1 MEPIVN
7 LTNFTQSSQEDTF
20 SATVTV
26 ENHTISDLTNWYLT
40 CIYPEEI
47 TEVSNYTIS
56 RESPETCL
64 WRLTPAE
71 RIIDLKSGDGVIS
84 KMKGK
89 GSSMLPTNLKYH
101 IPPKPK
107 GDMLNIDFTTFK
119 DIKDVSG
126 FFYQYNWTKQA
137 KTKVNDP
144 NPAYFKLTQE
154 GLEANLYH
162 DDEPFKQNSKTLPRT
177 EMRSFTNVYNDYDYV
192 LEWTSKVS
200 GGNAHYMAQVYGT
213 EDANIRLLSTDE
225 GYELRWHGN
234 GVDEVSYIDVNKIL
248 NEFSVWRLEF
258 NLKQEGYIR
267 LYRDNVRL
275 VERYGWT
282 CRGVGGYIKL
292 GMLALDNRERIT
304 TTYRNV
310 RLTIV

>member
-1 MEPIVN
+1 
-7 LTNFTQSSQEDTF
+7 
-20 SATVTV
+20 
-26 ENHTISDLTNWYLT
+26 
-40 CIYPEEI
+40 
-47 TEVSNYTIS
+47 
-56 RESPETCL
+56 
-64 WRLTPAE
+64 
-71 RIIDLKSGDGVIS
+71 
-84 KMKGK
+84 
-89 GSSMLPTNLKYH
+89 
-101 IPPKPK
+101 
-107 GDMLNIDFTTFK
+107 
-119 DIKDVSG
+119 
-126 FFYQYNWTKQA
+126 
-137 KTKVNDP
+137 
-144 NPAYFKLTQE
+144 
-154 GLEANLYH
+154 
-162 DDEPFKQNSKTLPRT
+162 
-177 EMRSFTNVYNDYDYV
+177 MRSFTNVYNDYDYV